1 MRLGIAAFRCRDGTI
16 GWPPRGQRLYLYSSA
31 ARLSPC
37 YCVNRAHLWI
47 SNAAEPPT
55 AHGRD
60 IIAVKPAQRSELL
73 LTACRLTTAVQAI
86 VSRNISICGHRT
98 VLSVTT
104 IQVGFRGAVLRGRFR
119 MFSRLHQRWSRLLAC
134 LVADMACQGRFP
146 RVVTPRY
153 QSSAPTTFA
162 FFAPQDDEKLGS
174 MHCRNQQ

>member
-16 GWPPRGQRLYLYSSA
+16 GWPPRGQRLYLNSSA

-104 IQVGFRGAVLRGRFR
+104 IQAGFRKGLCSAVGSGCSAAFTKDGHDCSLV
-119 MFSRLHQRWSRLLAC
+119 WSQIWHAK
-134 LVADMACQGRFP
+134 AGFP
-146 RVVTPRY
+146 
-153 QSSAPTTFA
+153 
-162 FFAPQDDEKLGS
+162 EW
-174 MHCRNQQ
+174 